1 MRAGCDE
8 AGKGPV
14 LGSMFAA
21 AVLTPDPDT
30 LPDGVTDSKQLSHEK
45 RTRLAAALRSDPT
58 VTLGVAEVPVDRID
72 APDTDMNTLTVQ
84 AHARALTEALPA
96 DGEEIPAVVDAGD
109 PDARRFARRVA
120 AACERPVTVT
130 GRHGAETSHRTVA
143 AASIVAKVRRDT
155 HIETLAAEYGPI
167 GSGYP
172 SDPQTRSFLASYY
185 AEHGTCPPIARE
197 SWSTCADLRAAADQS
212 QLGDF

>member
-21 AVLTPDPDT
+21 AVVTPDPDV
-30 LPDGVTDSKQLSHEK
+30 LPDAVADSKRLTPAK
-45 RTRLAAALRSDPT
+45 RTDLAATLRSDPA
-58 VTLGVAEVPVDRID
+58 VTLGIAEVPVNRID
-72 APDTDMNTLTVQ
+72 ASDTDMNTLTVQ
-84 AHARALTEALPA
+84 AHARAIADTLPA
-96 DGEEIPAVVDAGD
+96 DAEEVPVVVDAGD
-109 PDARRFARRVA
+109 PDADRFARRVET
-120 AACERPVTVT
+120 ACECSVAVT
-130 GRHGAETSHRTVA
+130 GCHRAEASHQTVA
-143 AASIVAKVRRDT
+143 AASIVAKVRRDA
-155 HIETLAAEYGPI
+155 HIETLADAYGAI

-197 SWSTCADLRAAADQS
+197 SWSTCADLRAAAEQS
-212 QLGDF
+212 HLGDF